1 MQALHAVHWFV
12 RIHGQQGMRGVRGM
26 TVCKFW
32 ATFGL
37 NCNFWTI
44 DIGYGRR
51 HFWSSFLFI
60 FGMTPYVIKGQYS
73 NWSIYCVPL

>member
-37 NCNFWTI
+37 QLLNTTF
-44 DIGYGRR
+44 GQ
-51 HFWSSFLFI
+51 SSFLFI